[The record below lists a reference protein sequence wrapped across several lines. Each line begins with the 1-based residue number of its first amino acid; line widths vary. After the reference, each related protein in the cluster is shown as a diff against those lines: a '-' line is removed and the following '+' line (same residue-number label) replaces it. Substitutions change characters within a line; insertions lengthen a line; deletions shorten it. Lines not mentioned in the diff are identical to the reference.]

1 MRTRSPTTS
10 ENAIE
15 NARTRTHT
23 HIVVDAFAQS
33 TCLASRPLDI
43 ELGPRSDT
51 LLSMRLLLCTLC
63 VAYLMLAACATA
75 PVSSVTGALVPAGG
89 GGDELRSQPR
99 VGPFVG
105 SFTPPPPPSDA
116 RLRLEPLGPEH
127 TERDF
132 EALVSSR
139 EHLRRTLAWG
149 DWPEDGFTLEQ
160 NRGDLERHRAEFD
173 AHEAYA
179 YTVLDPTGRRCLGC
193 VYLMPLPGG
202 ARDQAL
208 LAMWVREDEVAQ
220 ALDAHLLRT
229 LTEWFGRSWPLES
242 WVWPVHPD
250 NGRGRTVA
258 EAQGLTAV
266 ATTALEESLPGH
278 QGYAWHR

>member
-1 MRTRSPTTS
+1 M
-10 ENAIE
+10 
-15 NARTRTHT
+15 
-23 HIVVDAFAQS
+23 VVDTFAKS
-33 TCLASRPLDI
+33 TGLLSRPLDTK
-43 ELGPRSDT
+43 LGPTSDT

-63 VAYLMLAACATA
+63 VACLVLAACTTA
-75 PVSSVTGALVPAGG
+75 PVRSATSAPGPTGG
-89 GGDELRSQPR
+89 GEEGSGAQLPA
-99 VGPFVG
+99 GPFVG

-132 EALVSSR
+132 EALMSSR

-160 NRGDLERHRAEFD
+160 NRADLERHRAEFD

-179 YTVLDPTGRRCLGC
+179 YTVLDPTGLRCLGC

-208 LAMWVREDEVAQ
+208 LALWVREDEVDR
-220 ALDAHLLRT
+220 ALDAHLMQT
-229 LTEWFGRSWPLES
+229 LTDWFERSWPLES

-250 NGRGRTVA
+250 NSRGRAVA